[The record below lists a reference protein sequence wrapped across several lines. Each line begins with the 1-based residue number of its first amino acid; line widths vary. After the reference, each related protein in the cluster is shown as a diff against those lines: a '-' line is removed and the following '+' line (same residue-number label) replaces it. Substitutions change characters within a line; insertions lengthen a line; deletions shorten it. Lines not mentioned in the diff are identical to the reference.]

1 MPSSNLSVTYLLS
14 EMLKLLTLL
23 PLRTAAY
30 AIRKGKQPK
39 FGLREEEFVQN
50 YHHPATTALCYDCLL
65 LEYRRTTHL
74 RWFIL
79 VFTVQLELQ
88 NIQSKHNFL
97 FPKEIRSD
105 YTYVFNPS
113 LLEL

>member
-1 MPSSNLSVTYLLS
+1 MLSSNLSVTYFLS

-23 PLRTAAY
+23 PSRTAAY
-30 AIRKGKQPK
+30 AIRKRTQPK

-50 YHHPATTALCYDCLL
+50 YHRPGTTALRYDCLL
-65 LEYRRTTHL
+65 LKHRRTTHL
-74 RWFIL
+74 RRFTL

-88 NIQSKHNFL
+88 NVQSNHNFL

-105 YTYVFNPS
+105 THVFNPS